1 LPLPLG
7 CNTDE
12 VNIASLK
19 DLYTRDENN
28 TPVRM
33 TVGSQWIDV
42 LGTDSDT
49 FQKVKRKLNID
60 VIGGKIKPDEVEAH
74 LIAALIVAWSFDEE
88 CNDTNKRE
96 LLSNSPSLA
105 EAIDRAA
112 SKRANFVGK
121 LSAGSATTP
130 SESST

>member
-1 LPLPLG
+1 M
-7 CNTDE
+7 
-12 VNIASLK
+12 ASIK

-42 LGTDSDT
+42 LGTDSDK

-60 VIGGKIKPDEVEAH
+60 VIGGKIKPNEVEAH
-74 LIAALIVAWSFDEE
+74 LIAALIVGWSFDEE
-88 CNDTNKRE
+88 CNDANKLE
-96 LLSNSPSLA
+96 LLRNSPSLA

-130 SESST
+130 SESSS